1 MRVDITGIIG
11 VPGDRRDN
19 AVNQGTGSRPL
30 EGQDVGVT
38 AFDLDEFIA
47 SCVAALEGSEP
58 VAALSH
64 LVERAVSDPAKLD
77 AAFPVPVDPSDD
89 GVLYSSPTLFVAQG
103 LFPRGFSTGIHDHT
117 VSAVIGT
124 WAGYEDNQLFR
135 RTTSGIE
142 RTQMRRVHAGEV
154 LVLDANAIHEVHAPS
169 TTWSAALHVYLG
181 DITARKRSS
190 WVDEDASA
198 SPFDGVDME
207 ARWMEAATATGLVRE
222 T

>member
-1 MRVDITGIIG
+1 MLL
-11 VPGDRRDN
+11 RRLL
-19 AVNQGTGSRPL
+19 A
-30 EGQDVGVT
+30 GQDAGVT
-38 AFDLDEFIA
+38 AFDLDAFIS
-47 SCVAALEGSEP
+47 SCVAAREEIEP
-58 VAALSH
+58 VAALRDI
-64 LVERAVSDPAKLD
+64 VERAVSDPGGLD

-89 GVLYSSPTLFVAQG
+89 GVLYSSATLFVAQG

-124 WAGYEDNQLFR
+124 WAGYEDNHLFR
-135 RTTSGIE
+135 RTASGIE
-142 RTQMRRVHAGEV
+142 RIEVHRVLPGEV
-154 LVLDANAIHEVHAPS
+154 LVLDAHAIHDVHAPS

-190 WVDEDASA
+190 WADEDASA
-198 SPFDGVDME
+198 FPFDGVDME